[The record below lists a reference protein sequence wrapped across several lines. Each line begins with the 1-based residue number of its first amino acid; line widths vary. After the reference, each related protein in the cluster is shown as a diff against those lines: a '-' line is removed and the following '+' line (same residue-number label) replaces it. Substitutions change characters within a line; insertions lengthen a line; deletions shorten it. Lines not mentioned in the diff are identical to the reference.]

1 MSLAKKILSNTLA
14 QVGGKIVMGLLSII
28 TLKILTNYLTKG
40 QYGEY
45 TYIYDFLALFGILA
59 DLGLYTIGVREISRA
74 ESLGVA
80 EKSKKIEKILANI
93 LGIRTVAG
101 IVGMIIAVIA
111 SFYAYQFVPLGAGAD
126 QLSQTELTIAIALGA
141 ITVFLALIN
150 GTITT
155 ILQASL
161 KMQQASIAMI
171 LGRIVAIGYMFYT
184 VTVAYSHNVE
194 TGFFHLV
201 FAGVVGNI
209 VMTAVTWYYARK
221 LAPVRY
227 EFDWSFW
234 KNILGK
240 SLPFGVALILSTIYF
255 RTNTIL
261 LRFAVGPEE
270 VAIYAVAGR
279 IMTEAVTVALYFMN
293 SVLPVLTHSVTTK
306 DGRHGKI
313 IQYSFDFLTMT
324 MIPLIIGGW
333 ILAYPMIKI
342 VSEPKYLSRLSENF
356 YGSDAVFQILL
367 IAMFVAFLTTLFSF
381 VLVALNE
388 QKKLLWINLGGILV
402 NLALNSFMIPLYTS
416 RGAAVT
422 SIIAEIFLT
431 ITSLLVARRY
441 LKFTISIRNTAK
453 ALVAG
458 VIMGVVVYLLRDPSF
473 TLMENKNLL
482 ILIPLG
488 IIIYT
493 GFVFLFKA
501 IPQEAIALFRKKA
514 TPEQTTEPL

>member
-1 MSLAKKILSNTLA
+1 
-14 QVGGKIVMGLLSII
+14 
-28 TLKILTNYLTKG
+28 
-40 QYGEY
+40 
-45 TYIYDFLALFGILA
+45 
-59 DLGLYTIGVREISRA
+59 
-74 ESLGVA
+74 
-80 EKSKKIEKILANI
+80 
-93 LGIRTVAG
+93 
-101 IVGMIIAVIA
+101 
-111 SFYAYQFVPLGAGAD
+111 
-126 QLSQTELTIAIALGA
+126 
-141 ITVFLALIN
+141 
-150 GTITT
+150 
-155 ILQASL
+155 
-161 KMQQASIAMI
+161 
-171 LGRIVAIGYMFYT
+171 
-184 VTVAYSHNVE
+184 
-194 TGFFHLV
+194 
-201 FAGVVGNI
+201 
-209 VMTAVTWYYARK
+209 
-221 LAPVRY
+221 
-227 EFDWSFW
+227 
-234 KNILGK
+234 
-240 SLPFGVALILSTIYF
+240 
-255 RTNTIL
+255 
-261 LRFAVGPEE
+261 VGPEE